1 MSEQWKQLFD
11 MAYLRKN
18 IVEELVVSSNSIE
31 EEDSMDY
38 TWKQYNEKYKTML
51 EVPELKKLVTPYYL
65 FYCLGCNSFFREVFP
80 NCSIEFT
87 EEEQAP

>member
-18 IVEELVVSSNSIE
+18 IVEELIVSSNSMK
-31 EEDSMDY
+31 EEDTMDY
-38 TWKQYNEKYKTML
+38 TWKQYNEKYKTMS

-65 FYCLGCNSFFREVFP
+65 FSCLGCNSFFREVI
-80 NCSIEFT
+80 CKL
-87 EEEQAP
+87 